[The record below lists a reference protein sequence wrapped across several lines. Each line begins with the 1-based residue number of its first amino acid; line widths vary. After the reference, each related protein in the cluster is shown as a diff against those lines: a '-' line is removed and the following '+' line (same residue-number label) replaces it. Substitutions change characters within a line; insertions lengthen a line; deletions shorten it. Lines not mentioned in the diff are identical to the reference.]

1 MLQDE
6 ILDEALQEFVERNLI
21 VDVLHVLKSGKEATV
36 CCCLGH
42 RSIGGGLVAAK
53 VYRPISRRS
62 FKNDGL
68 YRNGKVIL
76 SGRAR
81 RALAN
86 KSEMGRQIQFGTWV
100 AYEWEAM
107 NHLFEIGAD
116 VPRPIARGESAI
128 LMEYFGDE
136 QTAAPQLKSV
146 KLAPGEAAEV
156 FHRVIWNMKRMLA
169 NNRIHGDLSPFN
181 ILWWKG
187 RPVMI
192 DFPQS
197 VDPRENPSS
206 YALLSRDIENV
217 WRYCRK
223 FGDGIGDPWKLA
235 ARLWEA
241 FLRAELV

>member
-6 ILDEALQEFVERNLI
+6 ILSEAIQDFVERNLI
-21 VDVLHVLKSGKEATV
+21 TDVLHVLKSGKEATV

-53 VYRPISRRS
+53 VYRPMSRRS
-62 FKNDGL
+62 FKNDAL
-68 YRNGKVIL
+68 YRDGKVIL

-86 KSEMGRQIQFGTWV
+86 KSETGRQIQFGTWV

-107 NHLFEIGAD
+107 NHLHQIGAD
-116 VPRPIARGESAI
+116 VPRPIARGPSAI
-128 LMEYFGDE
+128 LMEYFGDH
-136 QTAAPQLKSV
+136 QTAAPQLRSV
-146 KLAPGEAAEV
+146 TLSPHDARNV
-156 FHRVIWNMKRMLA
+156 FDRVVWNVERLLA

-181 ILWWKG
+181 ILWWHN
-187 RPVMI
+187 RPILI

-197 VDPRENPSS
+197 VDPRENPSA

-217 WRYCRK
+217 WRYCRR
-223 FGDGIGDPWKLA
+223 FADGICDPWKLTG
-235 ARLWEA
+235 RLWNA
-241 FLRAELV
+241 FLRAELG